1 MREPHSP
8 QSPVGPGSD
17 RKGAS
22 AGPAKDSRAEP
33 TPASG
38 HVSRSDRLTWAEIR
52 RLALRHRK
60 SLWLANGV
68 AVLAT
73 LCTVPVPLLLPLLVD
88 EVLLGHGNAALQWMN
103 HLLPAGWQKPVGYI
117 ALMLAF
123 TLSLRL
129 CSLVFNVIQARQ
141 FARLSKD
148 IVYRVRLRLIER
160 LKRISLSEYESLG
173 SGTVTT
179 HLVTDLDTLDKFIGE
194 TLSKFLVAILTLAGT
209 ATILMWMHW
218 QLALLILLFNPL
230 VIYATVQL
238 GKRVKSLKKLE
249 NDSTSRFTQALT
261 ETLDAIQEIRGGNR
275 QGFFLGRLGL
285 RAREVRDYAIASQ
298 WKSDASG
305 RASGLLFQFGIDI
318 FRAAAMLTVL
328 FSDLSIGQML
338 AVFSYLWFMITPVEQ
353 LLNLQYAYYAAG
365 GAMTRINELLAR
377 ADEPQYAGGVD
388 PFQQRQTVGID
399 VRGLCFGYGEELVLD
414 QLDLSILAGEKVAI
428 VGASG
433 GGKSTLVQLLLG
445 LYTPSAGTIRFGG
458 ATMQEIGLDTLRE
471 HVAVVLQ
478 HPSLF
483 NDSIRANLTMGRERT
498 DDACW
503 NALQIAQLDA
513 TVRALPHGLDS
524 IVGRSGVRLSGGQRQ
539 RLAIARMILANPQV
553 VILDEA
559 TSALDA
565 ATEYNLHQ
573 AMTHFL
579 QGRTTLIIAH
589 RLSAVK
595 QADRVVVFDGGHV
608 AEDGDH
614 QQLIADGGLYAKLY
628 GHLQQV

>member
-1 MREPHSP
+1 MLEKPLHADS
-8 QSPVGPGSD
+8 
-17 RKGAS
+17 S
-22 AGPAKDSRAEP
+22 ARI
-33 TPASG
+33 
-38 HVSRSDRLTWAEIR
+38 DRLSWAEIR
-52 RLALRHRK
+52 RLALHHRT
-60 SLWLANGV
+60 SLWIANGV

-73 LCTVPVPLLLPLLVD
+73 LCSVPIPLLLPLLVD
-88 EVLLGHGNAALQWMN
+88 EVLLGHGSSALTFMN
-103 HLLPAGWQKPVGYI
+103 RFLPDSLQKAVGYI
-117 ALMLAF
+117 GLMLLATF
-123 TLSLRL
+123 TLRL
-129 CSLVFNVIQARQ
+129 GALVFNVVQARL
-141 FARLSKD
+141 FARLAKD
-148 IVYRVRLRLIER
+148 IVYRIRIRLIER
-160 LKRISLSEYESLG
+160 LKRISLGEYESLG

-179 HLVTDLDTLDKFIGE
+179 HLVTDLDTLDKFVGE
-194 TLSKFLVAILTLAGT
+194 TLSRFLVAMLTLVGT
-209 ATILMWMHW
+209 AGILLWMHW

-238 GKRVKSLKKLE
+238 GKRVKHLKKQE

-261 ETLDAIQEIRGGNR
+261 ETLDAIQEIRAGNR
-275 QGFFLGRLGL
+275 QGFFLGRLGV
-285 RAREVRDYAIASQ
+285 RAKEVRDYAVASQ
-298 WKSDASG
+298 WKSDASN

-338 AVFSYLWFMITPVEQ
+338 AVFSYLWFMIGPVEQ

-365 GAMTRINELLAR
+365 GALTRINELLAR
-377 ADEPQYAGGVD
+377 ADEPQYPGGND
-388 PFQQRQTVGID
+388 PFTGHQTVGIE
-399 VRGLCFGYGEELVLD
+399 VRNLTFGYGEEPVLD
-414 QLDLSILAGEKVAI
+414 QLNLSIAPGEKVAI

-445 LYTPSAGTIRFGG
+445 LYTAQSGSIRFGG
-458 ATMQEIGLDTLRE
+458 ITQQDIGLETVRE

-478 HPSLF
+478 HPALF
-483 NDSIRANLTMGRERT
+483 NDSVRANLTMGRERS
-498 DDACW
+498 DEGCW
-503 NALQIAQLDA
+503 RALEIAQLDV
-513 TVRALPHGLDS
+513 TIRSLPNGLDT

-539 RLAIARMILANPQV
+539 RLAIARMVLAEPKV

-573 AMTHFL
+573 ALARFL
-579 QGRTTLIIAH
+579 SGRTTLIIAH

-595 QADRVVVFDGGHV
+595 QADRVLVFDGGHI

-628 GHLQQV
+628 GHLQQI